1 MFDFSQFLRIRSVL
15 IFLAM
20 AITLS
25 SLLLACGGD
34 EPMPTPGPTS
44 SEGIGPTPG
53 SAQTSSATSTG
64 AAAGSMSS
72 AERTTA
78 APSPTTGAGAESATP
93 MAGATRPVATPTT
106 PERATPTVEPT
117 ATPAPLPGSP
127 ESDREA
133 LSNIYHAMIK
143 WDSYSKGRAKN
154 WDQDQV
160 PLSAWEN
167 VTVNAEG
174 RVIGLDLGSIL
185 DPSPRG
191 NQPFV
196 QWNDVLK
203 LAALEELSLENTSRI
218 GELPPGLGNLVNLRV
233 LNLRGNE
240 FSGILPVELKNL
252 VNLETFLIS
261 GNRDLQ
267 GCLPPSFE
275 DIPEKDFDQGS
286 FDHITFCVD
295 VSERER
301 AALAALFDATDGPNW
316 EISDNWLSDAP
327 LSEWS
332 GVTTEYYGSVVGLDL
347 SWIGLNG
354 ELPEELGNLR
364 NLRTLL
370 LSGNDLS
377 GCIPGVLI
385 SALSALDEHDLLEIG
400 IPFCQDAY
408 LEEREAFVAIF
419 SSFGRRVSHEM
430 RYGNLRNVEG
440 VTVDEEGWITGL
452 AFARKGLS
460 GEIPRELGNLSN
472 LTRLV
477 LRSNSFSGSI
487 LPELGNLT
495 KLTHL
500 DLSNNELTGG
510 VPAELADFSSLTHLD
525 LGSNDLGGSIPP
537 ELGSLSNLTHL
548 ALANNGLSGSI
559 PPELGNLSNLEELF
573 LSDNQL
579 SGEIPAALGNLSS
592 LTLLGLARNQL
603 RGEIPSEL
611 GGLTGLTNL
620 RLDQN
625 QLSGPVP
632 ESLASLAD
640 LQALSLTG
648 NNLSCVPRSLARQ
661 LGDNLQRSIGDL
673 PAC

>member
-1 MFDFSQFLRIRSVL
+1 MFDFSQFMRIRSVL
-15 IFLAM
+15 VFLAM

-93 MAGATRPVATPTT
+93 MAGATRPAATPTT
-106 PERATPTVEPT
+106 PERATQTVEPT

-133 LSNIYHAMIK
+133 LSNIYRAMIK
-143 WDSYSKGRAKN
+143 GDSYSENRADN

-185 DPSPRG
+185 NPSSRYK
-191 NQPFV
+191 QPFV

-203 LAALEELSLENTSRI
+203 LAALEELSLANTSRI

-233 LNLRGNE
+233 LDLRANE
-240 FSGILPVELKNL
+240 FSGMLPVELKNL

-261 GNRDLQ
+261 SNWDLQ

-275 DIPEKDFDQGS
+275 DIPEKDFYQVS

-316 EISDNWLSDAP
+316 GISDNWLSDAP

-332 GVTTEYYGSVVGLDL
+332 GVTTLYYGSVVGLDL

-385 SALSALDEHDLLEIG
+385 SALREHDLLEIG

-500 DLSNNELTGG
+500 DLGGNELTGG
-510 VPAELADFSSLTHLD
+510 VPTELADFSSLTHLD

-548 ALANNGLSGSI
+548 ALSNNGLSGSI

-592 LTLLGLARNQL
+592 LTILSLSRNQL

-611 GGLTGLTNL
+611 GGLTGLTDL
-620 RLDQN
+620 SLDQN

-640 LQALSLTG
+640 LQSLRLTG

>member
-53 SAQTSSATSTG
+53 STQTSSATSTG

-93 MAGATRPVATPTT
+93 MAGATRPAATPTT

-133 LSNIYHAMIK
+133 LSYIYHAMIK
-143 WDSYSKGRAKN
+143 WDSSKNRAKN
-154 WDQDQV
+154 WDKDQV
-160 PLSAWEN
+160 PLSAWEY

-185 DPSPRG
+185 TRPRDDRAR
-191 NQPFV
+191 V
-196 QWNDVLK
+196 EWDSVLK
-203 LAALEELSLENTSRI
+203 LAALEELHLDGIERT
-218 GELPPGLGNLVNLRV
+218 GEIPPGLGNLVNLRV
-233 LNLRGNE
+233 LDLRGNN
-240 FSGILPVELKNL
+240 FFGMLPVELKNL
-252 VNLETFLIS
+252 VNLETFLIA
-261 GNRDLQ
+261 GYGDLR

-275 DIPEKDFDQGS
+275 DIPEKDFD
-286 FDHITFCVD
+286 DITFCVD

-332 GVTTEYYGSVVGLDL
+332 GVTTHYYGSVVGLDL

-385 SALSALDEHDLLEIG
+385 SGPSEHDLLEIG

-419 SSFGRRVSHEM
+419 SSFGRRVSREM

-452 AFARKGLS
+452 AFGRKGLS
-460 GEIPRELGNLSN
+460 GEIPRELGDLSN
-472 LTRLV
+472 LTRLN

-487 LPELGNLT
+487 PPELGNLT

-500 DLSNNELTGG
+500 DLDGNELTGG
-510 VPAELADFSSLTHLD
+510 VPADLAKLSSLTR
-525 LGSNDLGGSIPP
+525 LGLGGNDLGGSIPP
-537 ELGSLSNLTHL
+537 ELGSLSNLTYL
-548 ALANNGLSGSI
+548 ELSQNGLSGSI
-559 PPELGNLSNLEELF
+559 PPELGNLSNLEMLY
-573 LSDNQL
+573 LHNNQL

-592 LTLLGLARNQL
+592 LTILSLSRNQL

-620 RLDQN
+620 ILDQN

-640 LQALSLTG
+640 LQSLNLTG
-648 NNLSCVPRSLARQ
+648 NNLSCVPRNLARHVR
-661 LGDNLQRSIGDL
+661 DNLHRVQWNAAIGDL

>member
-78 APSPTTGAGAESATP
+78 APSPTTGAAAQSATP
-93 MAGATRPVATPTT
+93 MPGATRPTATPTT

-117 ATPAPLPGSP
+117 VTPAPLPGSP

-143 WDSYSKGRAKN
+143 WDSYSKNRAKN

-185 DPSPRG
+185 DPSPRDG
-191 NQPFV
+191 QPFV
-196 QWNDVLK
+196 KWNEVLK

-233 LNLRGNE
+233 LNLRANE
-240 FSGILPVELKNL
+240 FSGMLPVELKNL

-261 GNRDLQ
+261 GNWDLQ

-275 DIPEKDFDQGS
+275 DIPEKGFG
-286 FDHITFCVD
+286 HITFCVD

-316 EISDNWLSDAP
+316 ESSDNWLSDAP

-364 NLRTLL
+364 NLQTLL

-419 SSFGRRVSHEM
+419 SSFGGRVSREM
-430 RYGNLRNVEG
+430 KYGNLRNVEG

-452 AFARKGLS
+452 AFANKRLR
-460 GEIPRELGNLSN
+460 GEIPRELGDLSN
-472 LTRLV
+472 LTRLD
-477 LRSNSFSGSI
+477 LRYNSFSGSI
-487 LPELGNLT
+487 PPELGNLT

-510 VPAELADFSSLTHLD
+510 VPAELADFSSLTRLD
-525 LGSNDLGGSIPP
+525 LSSNDLGGSIPP

-548 ALANNGLSGSI
+548 ALAHNGLSGSI
-559 PPELGNLSNLEELF
+559 PPELGNLSNLEMLF

-592 LTLLGLARNQL
+592 LTILSLSRNQL

-620 RLDQN
+620 RLEQN

-640 LQALSLTG
+640 LQDLNLTG

>member
-1 MFDFSQFLRIRSVL
+1 M
-15 IFLAM
+15 
-20 AITLS
+20 
-25 SLLLACGGD
+25 
-34 EPMPTPGPTS
+34 
-44 SEGIGPTPG
+44 
-53 SAQTSSATSTG
+53 
-64 AAAGSMSS
+64 
-72 AERTTA
+72 
-78 APSPTTGAGAESATP
+78 
-93 MAGATRPVATPTT
+93 
-106 PERATPTVEPT
+106 
-117 ATPAPLPGSP
+117 
-127 ESDREA
+127 
-133 LSNIYHAMIK
+133 SNIYRAMIK
-143 WDSYSKGRAKN
+143 GDSYSENRADN

-185 DPSPRG
+185 NPSSRYK
-191 NQPFV
+191 QPFV

-203 LAALEELSLENTSRI
+203 LTALEELSLDNTSRI

-233 LNLRGNE
+233 LDLRANNFFGP
-240 FSGILPVELKNL
+240 LPVELKNL

-261 GNRDLQ
+261 SGNGDLW

-286 FDHITFCVD
+286 FDDITFCVD
-295 VSERER
+295 VSEKER

-332 GVTTEYYGSVVGLDL
+332 GVTTEYYGSVVELDL

-385 SALSALDEHDLLEIG
+385 SGPSEHDLLEIG

-419 SSFGRRVSHEM
+419 SSFGRRVSREM

-452 AFARKGLS
+452 DFGNRNQD
-460 GEIPRELGNLSN
+460 GEIPRELGDLSN
-472 LTRLV
+472 LTRLD
-477 LRSNSFSGSI
+477 LSGNDLGGSI
-487 LPELGNLT
+487 PPELGNLT

-500 DLSNNELTGG
+500 DLDGNELTGG
-510 VPAELADFSSLTHLD
+510 VPADLAKLSSLTR
-525 LGSNDLGGSIPP
+525 LGLSSNDLGGSIPP
-537 ELGSLSNLTHL
+537 ELGSLSNLTYL
-548 ALANNGLSGSI
+548 ALSSNGLSGSI
-559 PPELGNLSNLEELF
+559 PPELGNLSNLEELY
-573 LSDNQL
+573 LDGNQL

-592 LTLLGLARNQL
+592 LTHLGLSRNQL

-611 GGLTGLTNL
+611 GALTGLTNL
-620 RLDQN
+620 SLDQN

-632 ESLASLAD
+632 ESLASIAD
-640 LQALSLTG
+640 LQSLRLTG
-648 NNLSCVPRSLARQ
+648 NNLTCVPRSLARQ
-661 LGDNLQRSIGDL
+661 VRENLHRALWNAALGDL

>member
-1 MFDFSQFLRIRSVL
+1 MSQ
-15 IFLAM
+15 
-20 AITLS
+20 
-25 SLLLACGGD
+25 
-34 EPMPTPGPTS
+34 
-44 SEGIGPTPG
+44 
-53 SAQTSSATSTG
+53 
-64 AAAGSMSS
+64 
-72 AERTTA
+72 
-78 APSPTTGAGAESATP
+78 
-93 MAGATRPVATPTT
+93 
-106 PERATPTVEPT
+106 
-117 ATPAPLPGSP
+117 
-127 ESDREA
+127 
-133 LSNIYHAMIK
+133 IYHGMIK
-143 WDSYSKGRAKN
+143 WDLYTKSRADN
-154 WDQDQV
+154 WNQDQV

-185 DPSPRG
+185 DHSPRDHR
-191 NQPFV
+191 PFV

-203 LAALEELSLENTSRI
+203 LAALEELSLDNTSRI

-240 FSGILPVELKNL
+240 FSGLLPAELKNL

-261 GNRDLQ
+261 GNEDLQ

-275 DIPEKDFDQGS
+275 DIPDKDFDNS
-286 FDHITFCVD
+286 SVDHITFCVD
-295 VSERER
+295 VSEKER

-332 GVTTEYYGSVVGLDL
+332 GVTTEFYGSVVGLDL

-370 LSGNDLS
+370 LSGNDLR
-377 GCIPGVLI
+377 GCIPVVLI
-385 SALSALDEHDLLEIG
+385 SAPGELNEHDLLEIG

-408 LEEREAFVAIF
+408 LEEREALIAILQ
-419 SSFGRRVSHEM
+419 SFGRSGNVLREM
-430 RYGNLRNVEG
+430 RYGNLHDFEG
-440 VTVDEEGWITGL
+440 VIVDEEGWITGL
-452 AFARKGLS
+452 DFGREGHR
-460 GEIPRELGNLSN
+460 GEIPRELGGFSN
-472 LTRLV
+472 LTRLD
-477 LRSNSFSGSI
+477 LTSNSFSGSI
-487 LPELGNLT
+487 PTELGNLT

-500 DLSNNELTGG
+500 DLGRNELTGG
-510 VPAELADFSSLTHLD
+510 VPADLAKLSSLTR
-525 LGSNDLGGSIPP
+525 LGLNDNDLGGSIPP
-537 ELGSLSNLTHL
+537 ELGSLSNLTYLALANNDLGGSIPPELGSLSNLTYL

-559 PPELGNLSNLEELF
+559 PPELGNLSNLEELS

-592 LTLLGLARNQL
+592 LTLLGLSRNLL

-620 RLDQN
+620 SLDQN
-625 QLSGPVP
+625 QLSGPIP

-640 LQALSLTG
+640 LQALNLTG

-661 LGDNLQRSIGDL
+661 LRDNLQRSIGDL

>member
-34 EPMPTPGPTS
+34 EPMPTPSPTS

-93 MAGATRPVATPTT
+93 MAGATRPAATPTT
-106 PERATPTVEPT
+106 PERATQTVEPT

-133 LSNIYHAMIK
+133 LSNIYRAMIK
-143 WDSYSKGRAKN
+143 GDSYSENRADN

-185 DPSPRG
+185 DPSSRYK
-191 NQPFV
+191 QPFV

-203 LAALEELSLENTSRI
+203 LTALEELSLDNTSRI

-233 LNLRGNE
+233 LDLRANNFFGP
-240 FSGILPVELKNL
+240 LPVELKNL

-261 GNRDLQ
+261 SGNGDLW

-275 DIPEKDFDQGS
+275 DIPEKDFDQVS

-385 SALSALDEHDLLEIG
+385 SAPGELNEHDLLEIG

-408 LEEREAFVAIF
+408 LV
-419 SSFGRRVSHEM
+419 
-430 RYGNLRNVEG
+430 
-440 VTVDEEGWITGL
+440 
-452 AFARKGLS
+452 
-460 GEIPRELGNLSN
+460 
-472 LTRLV
+472 
-477 LRSNSFSGSI
+477 
-487 LPELGNLT
+487 T

-500 DLSNNELTGG
+500 DLGANELTGG

-548 ALANNGLSGSI
+548 ALSNNGLSGSI

-573 LSDNQL
+573 LSGNQL

-611 GGLTGLTNL
+611 GGLTGLTSL
-620 RLDQN
+620 RLEQN

-640 LQALSLTG
+640 LQALNLTG

>member
-1 MFDFSQFLRIRSVL
+1 M
-15 IFLAM
+15 
-20 AITLS
+20 
-25 SLLLACGGD
+25 
-34 EPMPTPGPTS
+34 
-44 SEGIGPTPG
+44 
-53 SAQTSSATSTG
+53 
-64 AAAGSMSS
+64 
-72 AERTTA
+72 
-78 APSPTTGAGAESATP
+78 
-93 MAGATRPVATPTT
+93 
-106 PERATPTVEPT
+106 
-117 ATPAPLPGSP
+117 
-127 ESDREA
+127 
-133 LSNIYHAMIK
+133 
-143 WDSYSKGRAKN
+143 
-154 WDQDQV
+154 
-160 PLSAWEN
+160 PLSAWEK

-185 DPSPRG
+185 SRPR
-191 NQPFV
+191 NDQAFV
-196 QWNDVLK
+196 QWGSVLK
-203 LAALEELSLENTSRI
+203 LAALEELNLDGIERT
-218 GELPPGLGNLVNLRV
+218 GEIPPGLGNLVNLRV
-233 LNLRGNE
+233 LNLRGNN
-240 FSGILPVELKNL
+240 FFGMLPVELKNL

-261 GNRDLQ
+261 GNWDLQ

-275 DIPEKDFDQGS
+275 DIPEKGFG
-286 FDHITFCVD
+286 HITFCVD

-419 SSFGRRVSHEM
+419 SSFGGRVSREM
-430 RYGNLRNVEG
+430 RHGNLRNVEG
-440 VTVDEEGWITGL
+440 VTVDEEGWIAGL

-460 GEIPRELGNLSN
+460 GEIPRELGDLSN
-472 LTRLV
+472 LTRLD

-487 LPELGNLT
+487 PPELGNLT

-500 DLSNNELTGG
+500 DLDRNELTGG
-510 VPAELADFSSLTHLD
+510 VPADLAKLSSLTRLS
-525 LGSNDLGGSIPP
+525 LSGNDLGGSIPP
-537 ELGSLSNLTHL
+537 ELGSLSNLTYL
-548 ALANNGLSGSI
+548 ALSSNGLSGSI
-559 PPELGNLSNLEELF
+559 PPELGNLSNLEELS
-573 LSDNQL
+573 LSVNQL

-592 LTLLGLARNQL
+592 LTILGLSRNQL

-620 RLDQN
+620 SLDQN

-640 LQALSLTG
+640 LQSLRLTG